1 MSEAM
6 KHIQSEDEEEQAAIM
21 MVDCTD
27 EQLTEKEMLQN
38 DEPNENHLTRHL
50 VLDSEM
56 FNNLQKEVIIVKPEV
71 DPSKMILKKI
81 VMKPETIL
89 PSSKIVTLQSIKTE
103 PGAKVVS
110 NSMRK
115 GVVANMVNDCIKLY
129 ILLFKIEINFF

>member
-1 MSEAM
+1 M

>member
-1 MSEAM
+1 M

-27 EQLTEKEMLQN
+27 EQLTEKEVLQN

-81 VMKPETIL
+81 VMKPETIW